1 MLPYKL
7 ISNWKSFFRLL
18 HIVRK
23 KRKWTKLLFL
33 LGWAVGR
40 LPLKLSHFPQSLGT
54 WSKFQI
60 LFEVLLEIYIF
71 SNILARPKFQKG
83 FWNILSLRENTI
95 TRKPYGIVGMSETN
109 TLLMEK
115 VVLSI
120 QLISPGLILSWY
132 LNDQAH

>member
-1 MLPYKL
+1 MPFKL
-7 ISNWKSFFRLL
+7 ISNWKSYLRLL

-23 KRKWTKLLFL
+23 KDIEQNCYSFL

-40 LPLKLSHFPQSLGT
+40 LPLKLSHFPESLGT

-60 LFEVLLEIYIF
+60 LFKVLLEISF
-71 SNILARPKFQKG
+71 VSNILARPKFQKG

-95 TRKPYGIVGMSETN
+95 TRKPYGIDGMSETN

-120 QLISPGLILSWY
+120 HPANFPWADLILIS
-132 LNDQAH
+132 